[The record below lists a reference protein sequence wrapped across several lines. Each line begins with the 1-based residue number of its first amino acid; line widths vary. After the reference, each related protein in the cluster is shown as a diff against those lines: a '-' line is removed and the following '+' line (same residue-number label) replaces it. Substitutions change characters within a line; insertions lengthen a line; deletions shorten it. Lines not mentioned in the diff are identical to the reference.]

1 MDIFFS
7 NRRDEKIF
15 NDYKKIIQKFG
26 VPMAARISL
35 RLQQM
40 RAAPTLSVFKQA
52 HPRCHALDGDR
63 DGEFAADLLHPHRL
77 IFRPDHEPLP
87 RDEFGGLNL
96 SKVTTIRILEIE
108 DYHGK
113 RKRK

>member
-1 MDIFFS
+1 ML
-7 NRRDEKIF
+7 R
-15 NDYKKIIQKFG
+15 QKFG
-26 VPMAARISL
+26 PAMAAKINL

-40 RAAPTLSVFKQA
+40 RAAPTLAIFKQV

-63 DGEFAADLLHPHRL
+63 DGEFAADLLHPQRL
-77 IFRPDHEPLP
+77 IFRPNHEPP
-87 RDEFGGLNL
+87 PHDEFGGLDLGN
-96 SKVTTIRILEIE
+96 VTTIKILEIE